1 MERQAFC
8 ILDEFLKNARS
19 FAGRR
24 AFLIAGRSWTYAEFA
39 GITAGIQKR
48 LSEDTDQDNRRIGI
62 LTYDDIYTYASIYA
76 CWFSG
81 RTMIPLNPSNPPGR
95 NLSILEQ
102 TGINTLLSSREPS
115 EGKVPGD
122 GLQWITT
129 GSITPGSELPVK
141 DGQDPALDY
150 YILFTS
156 GSSGIPKGVRITGDN
171 LNAFVHDFIGYG
183 YELDERD
190 RFLQIYD
197 LTFDASVHCYTVP
210 LSIGASVHTV
220 DPGSIKYLQ
229 AFKLMKE
236 EELSFVKMP
245 PSTLSYL
252 KPYFGSIRLESLRYC
267 LLGGEAFPV
276 NLAEE
281 WEPCVPNALIQN
293 VYGPTEA
300 TINCLIYDW
309 NRKGK
314 GGKSHKGI
322 VSIGKCFGR
331 NRMMI
336 VDEKRR
342 PVSPGE
348 AGELC
353 IGGPQV
359 TPGYW
364 ENEEKNREVFFIKE
378 GMRFYRTGDLV
389 YEDPDGD
396 VMFGGR
402 KDFQVQING
411 YRVELSE
418 IEMHARNLLESS
430 NVLAAGIQGREG
442 TTEICLFTELPE
454 PREEELREYLRK
466 QLPEYM
472 VPGYIVNLESMP
484 KTAGG
489 KINRSELIK
498 RFPYDKD

>member
-1 MERQAFC
+1 M
-8 ILDEFLKNARS
+8 KNAGR

-24 AFLIAGRSWTYAEFA
+24 AFLIDGKSWTYDSFA
-39 GITAGIQKR
+39 GIIHGIQKR
-48 LSEDTDQDNRRIGI
+48 LLSTVERDNRRIGI
-62 LTYDDIYTYASIYA
+62 YTFDDIYTYASIYA

-81 RTMIPLNPSNPPGR
+81 KTMIPLNPANPPGR
-95 NLSILEQ
+95 NRNILEQ
-102 TGINTLLSSREPS
+102 TGINTLLSSKNPSLMDVPGSDIRWIMTGDCEPS
-115 EGKVPGD
+115 G
-122 GLQWITT
+122 GL
-129 GSITPGSELPVK
+129 PAKE
-141 DGQDPALDY
+141 DQDPGQDY

-156 GSSGIPKGVRITGDN
+156 GSSGVPKGVRITGDN
-171 LNAFVHDFIGYG
+171 LNAFVNDFIGSG
-183 YELDERD
+183 YVLDEND

-220 DPGSIKYLQ
+220 NPGSIKYLQ
-229 AFKLMKE
+229 AYKLMKE
-236 EELSFVKMP
+236 QALSFAKMP

-252 KPYFGSIRLESLRYC
+252 KPWFGNIRLESLRYC
-267 LLGGEAFPV
+267 LLGGEAFPE
-276 NLAEE
+276 NLAGE
-281 WEPCVPNALIQN
+281 WEPCVPNAKIQN

-309 NRKGK
+309 NQNEK

-322 VSIGKCFGR
+322 VSVGRCFGR
-331 NRMMI
+331 NRRMI
-336 VDEKRR
+336 VDESLRE
-342 PVSPGE
+342 VAPGE
-348 AGELC
+348 TGELC

-364 ENEEKNREVFFIKE
+364 KNKEKNREAFFE
-378 GMRFYRTGDLV
+378 SGGVRFYRTGDLV
-389 YEDPDGD
+389 HEDADGD
-396 VMFGGR
+396 VMFTGR

-418 IEMHARNLLESS
+418 IEMHARNLPETG
-430 NVLAAGIQGREG
+430 NVLAAGIQSREG
-442 TTEICLFTELPE
+442 TTELCLFTELPE
-454 PREEELREYLRK
+454 AREEELREYLRQ

-472 VPGYIVNLESMP
+472 VPRYIVSLKELP

-498 RFPYDKD
+498 NFPYDKD